1 LILCSPRKLCHLAIR
16 ERLRKLL
23 KHEECHWHWK
33 PWAPFTNRWRKS
45 SKCGNEAQFV
55 KSKLDARLELALS
68 RQKYMDKFVPMPEQD
83 GPFKNQ
89 TC

>member
-1 LILCSPRKLCHLAIR
+1 MK
-16 ERLRKLL
+16 ENKQ
-23 KHEECHWHWK
+23 EEI
-33 PWAPFTNRWRKS
+33 F
-45 SKCGNEAQFV
+45 
-55 KSKLDARLELALS
+55 KLDARLELALS